1 MIETLWQDLKFAL
14 RMLRKNPGF
23 TAVAMLTL
31 ALGIGANTA
40 IFSVVNAVLLRPL
53 PYGEADQL
61 LAISQTDRGSGTTG
75 VPVSFTKFTE
85 ISEQNKSLASVA
97 AFYPYTPSL
106 VSEHEPELVNAARV
120 SADLFRVLGIPPL
133 LGRSF
138 LPEEE
143 TPGGNDVAVLSNGFW
158 HSHFAADFGMLG
170 KTLSLDGQRVTV
182 VGVLPASFHFPL
194 QFPEPDV
201 WLPRVSESNFLTPQ
215 QIHSG
220 AGYLSVIAR
229 LRPGETLLRAQ
240 AELSAIDGRY
250 RQQFGSYVDATK
262 YALAATSLEENLVG
276 PLRASLLVLLAAVG
290 FVLLIACANIA
301 NLLLARA
308 TSRDRE
314 IGIRKALGATRLRLV
329 RQLLSESLLLAL
341 GGGALGI
348 LLASALMPALRAL
361 SPGTVPRLAE
371 ASIDASVLLFS
382 LLLCALTGL
391 LFGLI
396 PSLQAAGRELQET
409 LKEGSRGSS
418 EGGRRAR
425 FRAFL
430 VVAEI
435 GMALVLMTCAGLLIE
450 SFARLMRVNPGLSPN
465 NVMTFPLT
473 LPPVRYPQAQQQE
486 AFYRQLLE
494 RVRTIPGVQA
504 AGATSYLP
512 LSGSARF
519 GFFCPEGHAC
529 LGVGKDPVIA
539 TRQVS
544 PGYFDTVRTP
554 LLRGRV
560 FTEKDIAGALPVVV
574 VNQTT
579 ATRYWPGRDPVGKHL
594 ANSRDRVQREIV
606 GVVADVKFGG
616 LNAANT
622 EEMYLPMAQA
632 PWPTMTLVV
641 RSSVNLQP
649 LVAAVRAEIAASDP
663 DLPVTGILS
672 MDEVV
677 STSVAQPRIIMQFV
691 GVFAG
696 FALLLAA
703 IGIYGVMAYSV
714 TARKQEMGIRV
725 ALGARPADILRLVVG
740 QGMRMTLIGVA
751 LGVVFS
757 LALTRLL
764 AGLLFGV
771 QATDPLVFG
780 AAALVL
786 VAAAFVACYIPARRA
801 THVDPI
807 VVLRYE

>member
-1 MIETLWQDLKFAL
+1 
-14 RMLRKNPGF
+14 MLRKNPGF

-53 PYGEADQL
+53 PYGNSEQL
-61 LAISQTDRGSGTTG
+61 LAISQTDRTSGTTG

-85 ISEQNKSLASVA
+85 ISEQNKSLANAA

-106 VSEHEPELVNAARV
+106 VSEHEPELVNAVRI
-120 SADLFRVLGIPPL
+120 SADLFRVLGITPPL
-133 LGRSF
+133 GRNF

-143 TPGGNDVAVLSNGFW
+143 KPGGDDAAILSDGFW
-158 HSHFAADFGMLG
+158 HSHFAADPGVLG
-170 KTLSLDGQRVTV
+170 KTLSLDGKRVTI

-201 WLPRVSESNFLTPQ
+201 WLPRVSEPNFLTPQ

-229 LRPGETLLRAQ
+229 LRPGETLSRAQ

-250 RQQFGSYVDATK
+250 REQFGSYVDATK
-262 YALAATSLEENLVG
+262 YSLAATSLEEGLVG

-290 FVLLIACANIA
+290 FVLLIACANVA

-308 TSRDRE
+308 TSRERE
-314 IGIRKALGATRLRLV
+314 IGIRKALGATRARLV

-348 LLASALMPALRAL
+348 FLASTLMPALRAL
-361 SPGTVPRLAE
+361 SPATVPRLAE
-371 ASIDASVLLFS
+371 ARIDASVLFFS
-382 LLLCALTGL
+382 LSLCALTGV
-391 LFGLI
+391 LFGLM
-396 PSLQAAGRELQET
+396 PSMQAAGKELQET

-418 EGGRRAR
+418 QGRHRAR

-435 GMALVLMTCAGLLIE
+435 GMALVLLTCAGLLIK
-450 SFARLMRVNPGLSPN
+450 SFARLMDVNPGLSAN

-494 RVRTIPGVQA
+494 RVKTIPGVQS

-560 FTEKDIAGALPVVV
+560 FTEKDTAGGLPVVV

-579 ATRYWPGRDPVGKHL
+579 ATRYWPGQDPIGKHL
-594 ANSRDRVQREIV
+594 ANSRDGVQREIV

-641 RSSVNLQP
+641 RSNANPQP
-649 LVAAVRAEIAASDP
+649 LVTAVRAKIADSDP

-672 MDEVV
+672 MENVIA
-677 STSVAQPRIIMQFV
+677 TSVAQPRIIMQFV

-703 IGIYGVMAYSV
+703 IGIYGVMAYTV
-714 TARKQEMGIRV
+714 TARQQELGIRA
-725 ALGARPADILRLVVG
+725 ALGARPADILGLVVG
-740 QGMRMTLIGVA
+740 QGMRLTLMGVA
-751 LGVVFS
+751 IGVVFS
-757 LALTRLL
+757 LVLTRSL
-764 AGLLFGV
+764 ASLLFGV
-771 QATDPLVFG
+771 QATDPFVFSG
-780 AAALVL
+780 AALVL
-786 VAAAFVACYIPARRA
+786 AGAAFVACYIPARRA
-801 THVDPI
+801 TRVDPI

>member
-1 MIETLWQDLKFAL
+1 
-14 RMLRKNPGF
+14 MLRKNPGF

-53 PYGEADQL
+53 PYSDSNEL
-61 LAISQTDRGSGTTG
+61 LAISQTDRASGTTG

-97 AFYPYTPSL
+97 AFYPYTLSL
-106 VSEHEPELVNAARV
+106 VSEREPELVNGMRI
-120 SADLFRVLGIPPL
+120 SEDFFRVLGIAPL

-143 TPGGNDVAVLSNGFW
+143 TPGGNDVAILSDSFW
-158 HSHFAADFGMLG
+158 HNHFAADPGLLG
-170 KTLSLDGQRVTV
+170 KTLSLDGKSVTV
-182 VGVLPASFHFPL
+182 VGILPAGFHFPL
-194 QFPEPDV
+194 QFPEPEV
-201 WLPRVSESNFLTPQ
+201 WLPRVSESSLLTPQ

-220 AGYLSVIAR
+220 AGYLSMIAR
-229 LRPGETLLRAQ
+229 LGPGETISRAQ

-250 RQQFGSYVDATK
+250 REQFGSYADATK
-262 YALAATSLEENLVG
+262 YALTATSLEDSLVG

-290 FVLLIACANIA
+290 FVLLIACANVA

-314 IGIRKALGATRLRLV
+314 IGIRKALGATRARLV

-341 GGGALGI
+341 GGGALGMF
-348 LLASALMPALRAL
+348 LANTLMPAMRSL
-361 SPGTVPRLAE
+361 SPGAVPRLAE
-371 ASIDASVLLFS
+371 ARIDASVLLFS
-382 LLLCALTGL
+382 LLLCALTGV
-391 LFGLI
+391 LFGLM
-396 PSLQAAGRELQET
+396 PSLQAAGKELQES
-409 LKEGSRGSS
+409 LKEGTRGSS
-418 EGGRRAR
+418 QGGHRAR
-425 FRAFL
+425 FHAFL

-435 GMALVLMTCAGLLIE
+435 GMALVLMTCAGLLMV
-450 SFARLMRVNPGLSPN
+450 SFARLMRVNPGLSPKG
-465 NVMTFPLT
+465 VMTFPLT
-473 LPPVRYPQAQQQE
+473 LPSVRYSQPQQQE
-486 AFYRQLLE
+486 SFYRQLLE
-494 RVRTIPGVQA
+494 RVKTIPGVQA

-512 LSGSARF
+512 LSGGARF
-519 GFFCPEGHAC
+519 VFFCPEGHAC
-529 LGVGKDPVIA
+529 LGVGKDPIIA
-539 TRQVS
+539 FRQVDS
-544 PGYFDTVRTP
+544 GYFEAVETP

-560 FTEKDIAGALPVVV
+560 FSEKDISGGLPVVV

-579 ATRYWPGRDPVGKHL
+579 ATHYWPGQDPIGKHL
-594 ANSRDRVQREIV
+594 ANSRDMVQREVV

-616 LNAANT
+616 LNAASS
-622 EEMYLPMAQA
+622 EEMYLPMAQV

-641 RSSVNLQP
+641 RSNANPRP
-649 LVAAVRAEIAASDP
+649 LVTAVRAKIAEGDP
-663 DLPVTGILS
+663 TLPVTGILS
-672 MDEVV
+672 MEEVV

-691 GVFAG
+691 GAFAG

-703 IGIYGVMAYSV
+703 IGIYGVMAYTV

-725 ALGARPADILRLVVG
+725 AFGARPGDILRLVVV

-751 LGVVFS
+751 LGVVVS

-764 AGLLFGV
+764 ASLLFGV
-771 QATDPLVFG
+771 QATDPLVFS

-786 VAAAFVACYIPARRA
+786 AGAAFVACYIPARRA
-801 THVDPI
+801 TRVDPI

>member
-1 MIETLWQDLKFAL
+1 MQTLWQDLRFAV

-23 TAVAMLTL
+23 AAVAMLTL

-53 PYGEADQL
+53 PYGDSDQL
-61 LAISQTDRGSGTTG
+61 LAISQTDRTSGTTG

-85 ISEQNKSLASVA
+85 ISAQNKSLANVA

-106 VSEHEPELVNAARV
+106 VSEHEPELVNAVRI
-120 SADLFRVLGIPPL
+120 SADLFHVLGITPR

-143 TPGGNDVAVLSNGFW
+143 APGGNDAAILSDGFW
-158 HSHFAADFGMLG
+158 HSHFAADPGLLG
-170 KTLSLDGQRVTV
+170 KTLSLDGKRVTI

-201 WLPRVSESNFLTPQ
+201 WLPRVFESNFLTPQ

-229 LRPGETLLRAQ
+229 LRPGETLSRAQ

-250 RQQFGSYVDATK
+250 REQFGSYVDATK
-262 YALAATSLEENLVG
+262 YSLAATSLEESLVG

-290 FVLLIACANIA
+290 FVLLIACANVA

-314 IGIRKALGATRLRLV
+314 IGIRKALGATRARLV

-348 LLASALMPALRAL
+348 FLASTLMPALRAL

-371 ASIDASVLLFS
+371 ARIDGSVLLFS
-382 LLLCALTGL
+382 LLLCALTGV
-391 LFGLI
+391 LFGLM
-396 PSLQAAGRELQET
+396 PSLQAAGKELQET

-418 EGGRRAR
+418 QGGHRAR
-425 FRAFL
+425 FRSFL

-435 GMALVLMTCAGLLIE
+435 GMALILMTCAGLLIE
-450 SFARLMRVNPGLSPN
+450 SFARLMHVNPGLSPN
-465 NVMTFPLT
+465 HVMTFPLT

-486 AFYRQLLE
+486 GFYRQLLD
-494 RVRTIPGVQA
+494 RVRNIPGVQA

-519 GFFCPEGHAC
+519 GFFCPEGQAC

-544 PGYFDTVRTP
+544 AGYFDTVRTP

-560 FTEKDIAGALPVVV
+560 FTDKDIAGGLPVVV

-579 ATRYWPGRDPVGKHL
+579 ATRYWPGQDPIGNIL
-594 ANSRDRVQREIV
+594 PTREM
-606 GVVADVKFGG
+606 GCREK
-616 LNAANT
+616 
-622 EEMYLPMAQA
+622 
-632 PWPTMTLVV
+632 
-641 RSSVNLQP
+641 
-649 LVAAVRAEIAASDP
+649 
-663 DLPVTGILS
+663 LS
-672 MDEVV
+672 
-677 STSVAQPRIIMQFV
+677 
-691 GVFAG
+691 
-696 FALLLAA
+696 ALLR
-703 IGIYGVMAYSV
+703 
-714 TARKQEMGIRV
+714 T
-725 ALGARPADILRLVVG
+725 
-740 QGMRMTLIGVA
+740 
-751 LGVVFS
+751 
-757 LALTRLL
+757 
-764 AGLLFGV
+764 
-771 QATDPLVFG
+771 
-780 AAALVL
+780 
-786 VAAAFVACYIPARRA
+786 
-801 THVDPI
+801 
-807 VVLRYE
+807 

>member
-1 MIETLWQDLKFAL
+1 VIETLWQDLKFAL
-14 RMLRKNPGF
+14 RMLRKNAGF

-53 PYGEADQL
+53 PYGDAHQL
-61 LAISQTDRGSGTTG
+61 LAISQTDRASGTTG

-120 SADLFRVLGIPPL
+120 SADLFRVLGITPL

-143 TPGGNDVAVLSNGFW
+143 TPGGNDVAILSNGFW
-158 HSHFAADFGMLG
+158 HSHFAADPGLFG
-170 KTLSLDGQRVTV
+170 KTLSLDGERVTV

-229 LRPGETLLRAQ
+229 MRPGETLSRAQ

-250 RQQFGSYVDATK
+250 REQFGSYVDATK
-262 YALAATSLEENLVG
+262 YSLAATSLEEGLVG

-290 FVLLIACANIA
+290 FVLLIACANVA

-314 IGIRKALGATRLRLV
+314 IGIRKALGATRSRLV
-329 RQLLSESLLLAL
+329 QQLLSESLLLAL
-341 GGGALGI
+341 SGGALGT

-382 LLLCALTGL
+382 LLLCALTGV
-391 LFGLI
+391 LFGLM
-396 PSLQAAGRELQET
+396 PSLQAAGKDLQEA

-418 EGGRRAR
+418 EGGHRAR

-450 SFARLMRVNPGLSPN
+450 SFARLMHVNPGLSPN
-465 NVMTFPLT
+465 NVMTFPVT

-486 AFYRQLLE
+486 AFYRQLLDH
-494 RVRTIPGVQA
+494 VRTIPGVQA

-560 FTEKDIAGALPVVV
+560 FTEKDIAGGLPVVV

-579 ATRYWPGRDPVGKHL
+579 ATRYWPGQDAVGKHL

-641 RSSVNLQP
+641 RSSVNPQP
-649 LVAAVRAEIAASDP
+649 LVTAVRAKIAESDP

-672 MDEVV
+672 MEEVV
-677 STSVAQPRIIMQFV
+677 RTSVAQPRIIMQFV
-691 GVFAG
+691 GVFAA

-714 TARKQEMGIRV
+714 TARKQELGIRV
-725 ALGARPADILRLVVG
+725 ALGARPADILGLVVG
-740 QGMRMTLIGVA
+740 QGMRMTLIGVV

-771 QATDPLVFG
+771 RATDPLVFG

-786 VAAAFVACYIPARRA
+786 VAVAFVACYIPARRA

>member
-1 MIETLWQDLKFAL
+1 MQSLWQDLKFAL

-53 PYGEADQL
+53 PYADADQL
-61 LAISQTDRGSGTTG
+61 LAISQTDRASGTTG

-120 SADLFRVLGIPPL
+120 SVDFFRVLGIAPSR
-133 LGRSF
+133 GRSF
-138 LPEEE
+138 LAEEE
-143 TPGGNDVAVLSNGFW
+143 ALGGSDAAIVSDGFW
-158 HSHFAADFGMLG
+158 HSHFAADPSLLG
-170 KTLSLDGQRVTV
+170 KTLTLDGKGVTV
-182 VGVLPASFHFPL
+182 VGILPASFHFPL

-201 WLPRVSESNFLTPQ
+201 WLPRVFESSFLTAQ
-215 QIHSG
+215 QIQSG
-220 AGYLSVIAR
+220 AGYLNVIAR
-229 LRPGETLLRAQ
+229 LQPGETLSRAQ

-250 RQQFGSYVDATK
+250 REQFGGFVDATK
-262 YALAATSLEENLVG
+262 YSLAATSLEESLVG
-276 PLRASLLVLLAAVG
+276 PLRASLMVLLAAVG
-290 FVLLIACANIA
+290 FVLLIACANVA

-314 IGIRKALGATRLRLV
+314 IGIRKALGASRARLL
-329 RQLLSESLLLAL
+329 RQLLSESLLLAI

-348 LLASALMPALRAL
+348 LLAGTLMPALRRL

-371 ASIDASVLLFS
+371 ARIDASVLLFS
-382 LLLCALTGL
+382 LLLCVLTGV
-391 LFGLI
+391 LFGLM
-396 PSLQAAGRELQET
+396 PALQAAGKELQET

-418 EGGRRAR
+418 QGGHRAR
-425 FRAFL
+425 FRALL

-450 SFARLMRVNPGLSPN
+450 SFARLMRVNPGLSAK

-473 LPPVRYPQAQQQE
+473 LPPVRYAQAQQQE
-486 AFYRQLLE
+486 VFYRELLE
-494 RVRTIPGVQA
+494 RVRAIPGVQA

-512 LSGSARF
+512 LSPGARYI
-519 GFFCPEGHAC
+519 FFCPEGRAC

-560 FTEKDIAGALPVVV
+560 FTEKDIAGGLPVVV

-579 ATRYWPGRDPVGKHL
+579 AARYWPGQDPIGKHL
-594 ANSRDRVQREIV
+594 ANSRDKVQREIV

-616 LNAANT
+616 LNAANS

-632 PWPTMTLVV
+632 PWPTMTLLV
-641 RSSVNLQP
+641 RSSANPEP
-649 LVAAVRAEIAASDP
+649 LVTAVRAKIADSDP
-663 DLPVTGILS
+663 DLPVAGILS

-757 LALTRLL
+757 LGLTRLL
-764 AGLLFGV
+764 ASLLFGV

-786 VAAAFVACYIPARRA
+786 AAAAFVACYIPARRA
-801 THVDPI
+801 TRVDPI

>member
-1 MIETLWQDLKFAL
+1 
-14 RMLRKNPGF
+14 MLRKNPGF
-23 TAVAMLTL
+23 AALAMLML

-53 PYGEADQL
+53 PYGNSEQL
-61 LAISQTDRGSGTTG
+61 LAISQTDRTSGTTG

-85 ISEQNKSLASVA
+85 ISEQNKSLANAA

-106 VSEHEPELVNAARV
+106 VSEHEPELVNAVRI
-120 SADLFRVLGIPPL
+120 SADLFRVLGITPPL
-133 LGRSF
+133 GRNF

-143 TPGGNDVAVLSNGFW
+143 KPGGDDAAILSDGFW
-158 HSHFAADFGMLG
+158 HSHFAADPGVLG
-170 KTLSLDGQRVTV
+170 KTLSLDGKRVTI

-201 WLPRVSESNFLTPQ
+201 WLPRVSEPNFLTPQ

-229 LRPGETLLRAQ
+229 LRPGETLSRAQ

-250 RQQFGSYVDATK
+250 REQFGSYVDATK
-262 YALAATSLEENLVG
+262 YSLAATSLEEGLVG

-290 FVLLIACANIA
+290 FVLLIACANVA

-308 TSRDRE
+308 TSRERE
-314 IGIRKALGATRLRLV
+314 IGIRKALGATRARLV

-348 LLASALMPALRAL
+348 FLASTLMPALRAL
-361 SPGTVPRLAE
+361 SPATVPRLAE
-371 ASIDASVLLFS
+371 ARIDASVLFFS
-382 LLLCALTGL
+382 LSLCALTGV
-391 LFGLI
+391 LFGLM
-396 PSLQAAGRELQET
+396 PSMQAAGKELQET

-418 EGGRRAR
+418 QGRHRAR

-435 GMALVLMTCAGLLIE
+435 GMALVLLTCAGLLIK
-450 SFARLMRVNPGLSPN
+450 SFARLMDVNPGLSAN

-494 RVRTIPGVQA
+494 RVKTIPGVQSS
-504 AGATSYLP
+504 GATSYLP

-560 FTEKDIAGALPVVV
+560 FTEKDTAGGLPVVV

-579 ATRYWPGRDPVGKHL
+579 ATRYWPGQDPIGKHL
-594 ANSRDRVQREIV
+594 ANSRDGVQREIV

-641 RSSVNLQP
+641 RSNANPQP
-649 LVAAVRAEIAASDP
+649 LVTAVRAKIADSDP

-672 MDEVV
+672 MENVIA
-677 STSVAQPRIIMQFV
+677 TSVAQPRIIMQFV

-703 IGIYGVMAYSV
+703 IGIYGVMAYTV
-714 TARKQEMGIRV
+714 TARQQELGIRA
-725 ALGARPADILRLVVG
+725 ALGARPADILGLVVG
-740 QGMRMTLIGVA
+740 QGMRLTLMGVA
-751 LGVVFS
+751 IGVVFS
-757 LALTRLL
+757 LVLTRSL
-764 AGLLFGV
+764 ASLLFGV
-771 QATDPLVFG
+771 QATDPFVFSG
-780 AAALVL
+780 AALVL
-786 VAAAFVACYIPARRA
+786 AGAAFVACYIPARRA
-801 THVDPI
+801 TRVDPI